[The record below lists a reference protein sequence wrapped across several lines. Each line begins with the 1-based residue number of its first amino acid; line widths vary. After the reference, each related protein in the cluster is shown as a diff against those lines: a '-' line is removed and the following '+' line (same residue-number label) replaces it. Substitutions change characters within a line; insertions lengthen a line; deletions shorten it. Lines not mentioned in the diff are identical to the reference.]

1 MILRHFKL
9 SDFAHAENTDRK
21 KTLKVADFTS
31 GDSRSVC
38 CRFSFLFSPP
48 PPPEVEK
55 AKSLLHNTNWRS
67 GKLTVKRG
75 RFQHFSQVIVISEHS
90 SGVRQVNGVY
100 KTLNFIS

>member
-1 MILRHFKL
+1 MILRHFKF

-38 CRFSFLFSPP
+38 CRLVGFFS

-55 AKSLLHNTNWRS
+55 TKITSA
-67 GKLTVKRG
+67 
-75 RFQHFSQVIVISEHS
+75 Q
-90 SGVRQVNGVY
+90 Y
-100 KTLNFIS
+100 